1 MRQLSLSRSL
11 LFFLEEL
18 EYSEAALS
26 ADSDAAPLAIPFRDA
41 LDEWETLFKKE
52 RLGRR
57 GVIRTEAVVNVRNER
72 IDAATIRFGALA
84 RVTAPEVLD
93 RCFNLAPGKFV
104 RRNLRQQ
111 CDVTK
116 NLIVP
121 EIAKL
126 NADNVLRPFGTQ
138 LDTLAHDAVT
148 ALDDRASAMANR
160 QSSANDVLEF
170 KEGVNALRTTSY
182 AELLKIAVDHRLP
195 KSWVESF
202 FRKAEDA
209 TDAPEPPESAA
220 PPETQVP

>member
-26 ADSDAAPLAIPFRDA
+26 ADPDAASLAVPFRDA
-41 LDEWETLFKKE
+41 LEEWNALFNKE

-57 GVIRTEAVVNVRNER
+57 GVIRAEAVVNVRNER
-72 IDAATIRFGALA
+72 IDATTIRFGALA
-84 RVTAPEVLD
+84 RVTAPDVLN

-111 CDVTK
+111 CEATK
-116 NLIVP
+116 NTIVP

-126 NADNVLRPFGTQ
+126 NADNALKPFAPQ
-138 LDTLAHDAVT
+138 LDSLAQDALT
-148 ALDDRASAMANR
+148 ALDDRARAMANR

-170 KEGVNALRTTSY
+170 KEGVNALRTTTY
-182 AELLKIAVDHRLP
+182 AELLKIAVDHHLP
-195 KSWVESF
+195 KSWTESF
-202 FRKAEDA
+202 FRKADA
-209 TDAPEPPESAA
+209 DDAPEPEPLT
-220 PPETQVP
+220 PTTGPTP